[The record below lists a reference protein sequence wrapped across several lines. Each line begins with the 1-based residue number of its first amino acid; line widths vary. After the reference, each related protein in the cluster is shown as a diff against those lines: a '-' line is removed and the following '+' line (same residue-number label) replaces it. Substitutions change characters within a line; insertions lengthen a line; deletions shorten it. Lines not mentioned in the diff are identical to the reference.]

1 MVLRT
6 RSAATSVTKSTPR
19 KTLTL
24 RQPDAVLTDAYE
36 MNWSTVSILRTP
48 ESPKILMFAEP
59 PASTCRHDGHVSQNS
74 PGPWSPRQL
83 PALATAA
90 ANASLAP
97 SSLPTKRYACASL
110 LVTRAASRHRVAGQ
124 SPTASLIRFADT
136 DYLSHIINS
145 GSVTLVSTS
154 LSTSAQDCRRQVY
167 TPLPA
172 CAMTEFH
179 VGNEETGRQR
189 HGLRSAFHERNRD
202 GRPECC
208 PGRRHPDRVIQGTP
222 LPFKPGIMLHGYDEV
237 QVAGLTAVLAGIP
250 LSCDTYFHA
259 AVDTCRNRHL
269 YSLVGFRNTR
279 PLAGW
284 AWRLYNPAFAAA
296 RRTNPGSHD
305 PPEDR
310 VLNLTNLALA
320 IAGGANLGRR
330 A

>member
-1 MVLRT
+1 MIRRPPRST
-6 RSAATSVTKSTPR
+6 QSRSSAASDVYKRQSVKKSTPR

-83 PALATAA
+83 PALARAA

-110 LVTRAASRHRVAGQ
+110 LETRAASRHRVAGQ

-136 DYLSHIINS
+136 DYVSHIVNS

-154 LSTSAQDCRRQVY
+154 LSTSVQDCRRQVY

-172 CAMTEFH
+172 CAMTEFR
-179 VGNEETGRQR
+179 VSNEETGRQ
-189 HGLRSAFHERNRD
+189 S
-202 GRPECC
+202 
-208 PGRRHPDRVIQGTP
+208 PG
-222 LPFKPGIMLHGYDEV
+222 PFYIRFNVTTSRYR
-237 QVAGLTAVLAGIP
+237 QAACRASVAQP
-250 LSCDTYFHA
+250 
-259 AVDTCRNRHL
+259 
-269 YSLVGFRNTR
+269 
-279 PLAGW
+279 
-284 AWRLYNPAFAAA
+284 
-296 RRTNPGSHD
+296 
-305 PPEDR
+305 
-310 VLNLTNLALA
+310 
-320 IAGGANLGRR
+320 
-330 A
+330 